1 MFCSMLDE
9 RGRGGVEEL
18 IPIVPDVVASELHC
32 TLNDAGRQHCR
43 LFECKE
49 AKEGPA
55 KFEMA
60 IILASRSLAQYVVV

>member
-1 MFCSMLDE
+1 MLDE

-18 IPIVPDVVASELHC
+18 IPIAHDVVASELHR
-32 TLNDAGRQHCR
+32 TLNGAGRQHCR
-43 LFECKE
+43 IFVCKE

-60 IILASRSLAQYVVV
+60 IILAPRSLALYFVV